1 MRSRCLL
8 AITVTL
14 FVALI
19 ALVALVV
26 FPSRANAASI
36 SPADTNKA
44 YMLVY
49 VGNNGGAKGGRY
61 LYVDD
66 EGAIPADYEYD
77 TWAGPGGFIGRV
89 VSAKTHDAMAND
101 GRFGNFVCP
110 LYEVTRTD
118 WDTAPDCRSH
128 ILYTPSWVEV
138 LNLVVNVNAD
148 YGGNLFD
155 YPWHLGGAG
164 SYTKSNY
171 YASAGETRFPERTGN
186 GIKAYIDRDE
196 GNRFSMIRYYAMEG
210 PGGIHAWSAVNEHE
224 PNYWTDNQFVWS
236 FEGRSGFPLFNFF
249 NVQYDKNSSA
259 ATGTMAT
266 QTNLMFAHVYN
277 SSASDQNYE
286 RRYKVA
292 NCGFSRTGYTFDGYK
307 LDGARTGNGKKF
319 NVGDVIT
326 TGRSN
331 NSENTVDVNPDTT
344 ITMKAQWKANTYRVN
359 FNSNKPADAEH
370 NVGGSTAGIDA
381 TYDTAFNAPSC
392 GYTLRGWTFA
402 GWNTKADG
410 TGTTYRP
417 GASVS
422 NLTATNGA
430 TVTLYARWTRN
441 MGGAS
446 LTKIDA
452 DTSSTTAS
460 GDATLAG
467 AKVEIVSACTHD
479 ITVDVK
485 TVRPGEVAT
494 TITTNASGAAAT
506 ASKLLPSGFY
516 TARESSPSTG
526 YLLNSSWGGRFEVVD
541 DGRIVSLDGTLGRLP
556 EDVVRGRVSVNLH
569 DADGMDAA
577 QGDATFAGATLD
589 VVNRSAA
596 SVKVGGRMVAPGE
609 VVLTLTTDENGRAST
624 DVRALPYGT
633 YDVVPT
639 SPSRGYTH
647 SSPKATVSVR
657 EDGADVGT
665 DFNETLIRSSLRAE
679 KLDAVTGRTVQ
690 GDATFEGAAF
700 GVRVE
705 SAHAVK
711 IHGVDG
717 ADHVYQPGDVI
728 PSSVTGLVTG
738 SDGIA
743 SCGALLPWADASLV
757 VVEESAPAGYLKG
770 DDAVRITANGGR
782 AYVSGYDTTHVPGG
796 TSLSADVATIS
807 DYASGTNG
815 TFISATKQDAETS
828 GQQGDG
834 TLAGAVLTVT
844 NASRSIVHVTFDED
858 GNPHP
863 GRNVAPGELV
873 CRIVTNASG
882 YARTGTVPYGSYDVR
897 EIVPPV
903 GMHLNTEWEARLQTY
918 EDNAEFTCT
927 VYDQSFRSG
936 VSVRKIDSSFWGD
949 ISGGL
954 PEHTLDFG
962 QGDATFAGAVFEVY
976 NVGRAPVLVNGR
988 MIRPATYVTFDE
1000 TLARAGES
1008 RFLSEVS
1015 SSTWIPDNADVALT
1029 LTCDANGRC
1038 ASDANALP
1046 YGTYVIREVKAPQG
1060 YVLNPDWGRGTV
1072 FAVRNE
1078 GKMIDLHTLSVSG
1091 HYTNKWDEPVRFDLS

>member
-344 ITMKAQWKANTYRVN
+344 ITMKA
-359 FNSNKPADAEH
+359 H
-370 NVGGSTAGIDA
+370 
-381 TYDTAFNAPSC
+381 
-392 GYTLRGWTFA
+392 
-402 GWNTKADG
+402 TKADG

-479 ITVDVK
+479 ITVDGK

-541 DGRIVSLDGTLGRLP
+541 DGRWP
-556 EDVVRGRVSVNLH
+556 RV
-569 DADGMDAA
+569 G
-577 QGDATFAGATLD
+577 
-589 VVNRSAA
+589 
-596 SVKVGGRMVAPGE
+596 
-609 VVLTLTTDENGRAST
+609 
-624 DVRALPYGT
+624 
-633 YDVVPT
+633 
-639 SPSRGYTH
+639 
-647 SSPKATVSVR
+647 
-657 EDGADVGT
+657 
-665 DFNETLIRSSLRAE
+665 
-679 KLDAVTGRTVQ
+679 
-690 GDATFEGAAF
+690 
-700 GVRVE
+700 
-705 SAHAVK
+705 
-711 IHGVDG
+711 
-717 ADHVYQPGDVI
+717 QP
-728 PSSVTGLVTG
+728 
-738 SDGIA
+738 A
-743 SCGALLPWADASLV
+743 
-757 VVEESAPAGYLKG
+757 
-770 DDAVRITANGGR
+770 
-782 AYVSGYDTTHVPGG
+782 
-796 TSLSADVATIS
+796 
-807 DYASGTNG
+807 
-815 TFISATKQDAETS
+815 
-828 GQQGDG
+828 
-834 TLAGAVLTVT
+834 
-844 NASRSIVHVTFDED
+844 
-858 GNPHP
+858 
-863 GRNVAPGELV
+863 
-873 CRIVTNASG
+873 
-882 YARTGTVPYGSYDVR
+882 
-897 EIVPPV
+897 
-903 GMHLNTEWEARLQTY
+903 
-918 EDNAEFTCT
+918 
-927 VYDQSFRSG
+927 
-936 VSVRKIDSSFWGD
+936 
-949 ISGGL
+949 
-954 PEHTLDFG
+954 
-962 QGDATFAGAVFEVY
+962 
-976 NVGRAPVLVNGR
+976 
-988 MIRPATYVTFDE
+988 
-1000 TLARAGES
+1000 
-1008 RFLSEVS
+1008 
-1015 SSTWIPDNADVALT
+1015 
-1029 LTCDANGRC
+1029 
-1038 ASDANALP
+1038 
-1046 YGTYVIREVKAPQG
+1046 
-1060 YVLNPDWGRGTV
+1060 
-1072 FAVRNE
+1072 
-1078 GKMIDLHTLSVSG
+1078 
-1091 HYTNKWDEPVRFDLS
+1091 